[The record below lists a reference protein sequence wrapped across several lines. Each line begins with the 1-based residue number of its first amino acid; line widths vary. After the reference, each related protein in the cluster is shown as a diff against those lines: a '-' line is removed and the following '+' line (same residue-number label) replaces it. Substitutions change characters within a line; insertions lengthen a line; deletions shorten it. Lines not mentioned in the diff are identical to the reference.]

1 MTTARDMI
9 HRWKGVFVCVFVWF
23 KMVIFRADKEIPSSR
38 RQDRL
43 IILLPMMYNMLV
55 CLLNTRVQERDLY
68 VFHLSCSVAGD
79 GRGYPSS
86 SGWIPERERESRTI
100 ECQLSLFTSPSSFII
115 I

>member
-1 MTTARDMI
+1 MTTARDMR

-43 IILLPMMYNMLV
+43 IIIVPMMYARV
-55 CLLNTRVQERDLY
+55 FTYTRVQERDLY

-86 SGWIPERERESRTI
+86 SGWIPERERVE
-100 ECQLSLFTSPSSFII
+100 QLSANYRYLHRLLLSL
-115 I
+115 